1 MSLLQANYKQ
11 IKSAPANPE
20 TFGAVGDGVTDDTA
34 AINAALV
41 ASTIVEGSGDY
52 YCATSII
59 VANANTTL
67 KLHTLKINA
76 PVKYTSA
83 ANCVF
88 EVDYFSVAD
97 TFISDNNM
105 LEIGTLGDDG
115 RVYNFNARI
124 NYVTGASSTGTILAN
139 VVRNYNATF
148 STFNI
153 ERSLNTKNVYTCDQ
167 PAVALGDNKICGNII
182 ENADFGVY
190 LYGTDANHVEHHI
203 LDYNFVAGA
212 RYGAYCALGRA
223 HYQVMTGAYDFN
235 GQSVV
240 QLDCA
245 TVPAVGIGS
254 AITGSSSGATG
265 VVIAVVDSSI
275 VAKKGTGTFTTS
287 DTVGGATVSTVTSY
301 AAGGPFLDFIS
312 ATTAGFARHTI
323 NAAFLTNVFGNNQ
336 EDWVVIKAFSGS
348 NARAS
353 IAGHT
358 FVASSG
364 EQYISC
370 AKGIWSLRNP
380 TNEKILDW
388 SDAGGLVLGAW
399 STSPIITAER
409 NLRFNGGGFATPH
422 IILGEYHLW
431 VDSTGDLRIKQF
443 QPTSDTDGT
452 VVGTQT

>member
-1 MSLLQANYKQ
+1 MSLLQLNYKQ
-11 IKSAPANPE
+11 VKGAPANPE

-41 ASTIVEGSGDY
+41 ASTIVEGANNY
-52 YCATSII
+52 YCSSSIV
-59 VANANTTL
+59 VANPNTTL
-67 KLHTLKINA
+67 KLHNLKINQ

-83 ANCVF
+83 DNCIF
-88 EVDYFSVAD
+88 DVDYFSVSD
-97 TFISDNNM
+97 TFTSNNNM
-105 LEIGTLGDDG
+105 LEIGTLGDTA
-115 RVYNFNARI
+115 RAYNFNARI
-124 NYVTGASSTGTILAN
+124 NYVTGASSVGTILAH

-153 ERSLNTKNVYTCDQ
+153 ERSYNTKNVYTCDQ
-167 PAVALGDNKICGNII
+167 PATALGDNKICGNII

-190 LYGTDANHVEHHI
+190 LYGTGVNHVEHHI

-212 RYGAYCALGRA
+212 RYGAFCALERA
-223 HYQVMTGAYDFN
+223 HYQMMTGAYDFN

-245 TVPAVGIGS
+245 TAPAVSIGS

-265 VVIAVVDSSI
+265 VVIAVVGTGL

-287 DTVGGATVSTVTSY
+287 DTVGGAVVTTVTSY
-301 AAGGPFLDFIS
+301 TSGGPYLDFIS

-364 EQYISC
+364 EQYITCS
-370 AKGIWSLRNP
+370 KDVWSLRNP
-380 TNEKILDW
+380 TNDKILEW

-399 STSPIITAER
+399 STSPIITAAR
-409 NLRFNGGGFATPH
+409 NIGFVGGGYATPH
-422 IILGEYHLW
+422 IILGTNHLW
-431 VDSTGDLRIKQF
+431 VDSTGDLRIKNG
-443 QPTSDTDGT
+443 QPSSDTDGT